1 MKFTSAVA
9 GLLAM
14 GPLVS
19 AHTLFARMYIDG
31 ESQGD
36 GTCIRMPE
44 DGSTAT
50 APIAGLTSDEMACG
64 TAPETLVSPYRTL
77 LTP

>member
-1 MKFTSAVA
+1 MKFTTTAA

-14 GPLVS
+14 GPLVHG
-19 AHTLFARMYIDG
+19 HTLFSRMFVDG

-50 APIAGLTSDEMACG
+50 APIDGLTSDEMACG
-64 TAPETLVSPYRTL
+64 RIPLS
-77 LTP
+77 LTSQAITNV